1 MIEIK
6 MIMPED
12 DALVKILSEYKLKLM
27 AYHNQYAME
36 LNIDDTELREYTKE
50 KALAT
55 LSKRDSYL
63 ILLNGNHIGYIQV
76 EKQKSAVDNAD
87 ILFVHGIYIQEE
99 YQNCG
104 FAMKALQFICKKY
117 KLRIECECWYGLP
130 AAKIYE
136 KMGFKKIVTRYF
148 LSTDNKYYDS
158 DQN

>member
-12 DALVKILSEYKLKLM
+12 ENSIKILSEYKLKLM
-27 AYHNQYAME
+27 AYHKRYAME
-36 LNIDDTELREYTKE
+36 LNIHDEELRTYTKE

-63 ILLNGNHIGYIQV
+63 ILLNGNPIGYIQV
-76 EKQKSAVDNAD
+76 EMQKSAMDNAD
-87 ILFVHGIYIQEE
+87 ILFVHGVYIQEE
-99 YQNCG
+99 YQNRG
-104 FAMKALQFICKKY
+104 FAMRALQFICNKY
-117 KLRIECECWYGLP
+117 KLRIECECWYNLP

-148 LSTDNKYYDS
+148 LPTASKYYDS